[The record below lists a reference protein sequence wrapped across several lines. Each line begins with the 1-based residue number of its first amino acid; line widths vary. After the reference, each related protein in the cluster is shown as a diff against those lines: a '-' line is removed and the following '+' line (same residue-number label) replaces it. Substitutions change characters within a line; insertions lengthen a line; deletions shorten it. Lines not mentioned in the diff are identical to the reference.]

1 MQVLSRRVPGPQ
13 GELDYQVQ
21 QDPSDAHT
29 WPSEF
34 SRALRKGERVV
45 GSDMG
50 AEGVDTLGPLAWPL
64 PNALACVNRAKEWPL
79 QDVESS
85 RLLVGIRADRMALPH
100 QTGSDAQP
108 DAAMLWPHRMRS
120 RLRRQARGAAGSR
133 TITLPGCGRRTCTC
147 AWQARTGTSDTT
159 SCQIAMPCIRECVAR
174 RTGGWKKDRRAQRY

>member
-85 RLLVGIRADRMALPH
+85 RLLVGTRADRMALPH
-100 QTGSDAQP
+100 QTASDAQP

-120 RLRRQARGAAGSR
+120 RLRGPGGCREQNNNPARSR
-133 TITLPGCGRRTCTC
+133 TSQMHVCMAGKNRH
-147 AWQARTGTSDTT
+147 
-159 SCQIAMPCIRECVAR
+159 E
-174 RTGGWKKDRRAQRY
+174 